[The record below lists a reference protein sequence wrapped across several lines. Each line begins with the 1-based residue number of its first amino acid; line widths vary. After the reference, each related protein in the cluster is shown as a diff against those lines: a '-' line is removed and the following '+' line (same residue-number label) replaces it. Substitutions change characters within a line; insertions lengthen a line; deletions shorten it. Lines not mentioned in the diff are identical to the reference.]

1 MLPNPSGF
9 SHGVQATHGFYG
21 ASKGHGNDRWG
32 IYMNRLLMLLLL
44 SGVAGAQTG
53 SSVFSTNTRVSATEA
68 PPTFPTMTTAPGDA
82 VKALPELLP
91 QPTGKA
97 TLIGGTI
104 FKIDR
109 VRDQMTLNLFG
120 GGKMHVLF
128 DARTHIYRDGAAS
141 SLGDLQN
148 GSRVYVDTVLAGVDI
163 FAQNI
168 RVRTHDATGQ
178 SSGQVVSYDARTGYL
193 ILNDST
199 SPRQLK
205 LRTLS
210 TTVVSREGRVASTND
225 LLAGSLVSVAFQPNP
240 GGEPTASTVSILAA
254 PGSTFVFVGRVV
266 QLDLHLGLVVVV
278 DPRDQKPYEISFD
291 PRLTNVP
298 DNLREGSTVEAVTRF
313 DGGRY
318 LANAIK
324 VDSNPTP

>member
-1 MLPNPSGF
+1 
-9 SHGVQATHGFYG
+9 
-21 ASKGHGNDRWG
+21 
-32 IYMNRLLMLLLL
+32 MNRLLMLLLMA
-44 SGVAGAQTG
+44 GVACAQTG
-53 SSVFSTNTRVSATEA
+53 SSAFSTNTRVSTEA
-68 PPTFPTMTTAPGDA
+68 KPTFPAMTSTPDGAKG
-82 VKALPELLP
+82 LPDLLP
-91 QPTGKA
+91 RPSGKA

-120 GGKMHVLF
+120 GGKMRILF

-141 SLGDLQN
+141 SMGDLQN

-163 FAQNI
+163 FAENI
-168 RVRTHDATGQ
+168 RVRTRDATGL
-178 SSGQVVSYDARTGYL
+178 SSGQVVSYDAGTGYL
-193 ILNDST
+193 VLNDAT
-199 SPRQLK
+199 SPQQLK
-205 LRTLS
+205 MRILP
-210 TTVVSREGRVASTND
+210 TTVVSREGQVASTKD
-225 LLAGSLVSVAFQPNP
+225 LLAGSLVSVAFLPNP
-240 GGEPTASTVSILAA
+240 AGQPTASTVSILAA
-254 PGSTFVFVGRVV
+254 PGGTFVFAGRVA

-278 DPRDQKPYEISFD
+278 DPRDQKHYEISFD
-291 PRLTNVP
+291 PRVANIP